1 MKKSLKIIFMFLLI
15 IMNILLLELK
25 ILLKI
30 TNNNLL
36 MRVIISKD
44 EIDIP

>member
-1 MKKSLKIIFMFLLI
+1 MFLLI

-25 ILLKI
+25 ILLKM

>member
-1 MKKSLKIIFMFLLI
+1 MFLLI

-44 EIDIP
+44 EIDCHN

>member
-1 MKKSLKIIFMFLLI
+1 MFLLI